1 MSDEPVVRVTLQD
14 IYKQGQET
22 QARVGKL
29 ETKVDDLT
37 RVTQRL
43 DAHATRLDGV
53 ENRVTVLETRDQEQE
68 KTKPP
73 RMGPAGWIS
82 LAVSLVLA
90 AITIIQVVAR

>member
-1 MSDEPVVRVTLQD
+1 MDDEPTVKVTLRD

-53 ENRVTVLETRDQEQE
+53 ETRVTVLETRDQEHE

-73 RMGPAGWIS
+73 KMGTAGWIS